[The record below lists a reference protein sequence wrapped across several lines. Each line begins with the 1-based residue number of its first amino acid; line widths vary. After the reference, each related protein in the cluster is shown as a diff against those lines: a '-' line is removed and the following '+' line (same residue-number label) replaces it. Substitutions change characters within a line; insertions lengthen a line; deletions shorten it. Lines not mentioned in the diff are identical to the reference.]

1 MATEKRVMNCIMCP
15 MGCELTVTLEGGK
28 FVSVTGNTCPRGA
41 KYAEDEVTAPKRML
55 TSTVRI
61 KGGFLPLLPVVSKTV
76 MPKGKV
82 LEAAQALRSLAF
94 AWASVLR
101 AASNARDAVPCW
113 GCSNCGTRLAI
124 AIRASRARFHA
135 NAAAATASSC
145 AVCFIGFF
153 RDSTAAEPLPHSCA
167 GAAVPLGDS
176 SAPAAIPAGR
186 LSQAGHVSGGVDC
199 DCLAAFQRLSCALHV
214 LP

>member
-1 MATEKRVMNCIMCP
+1 MSTIGRWAQCQA
-15 MGCELTVTLEGGK
+15 
-28 FVSVTGNTCPRGA
+28 SA
-41 KYAEDEVTAPKRML
+41 VTASI
-55 TSTVRI
+55 TSHASTSSVRLA
-61 KGGFLPLLPVVSKTV
+61 GSA
-76 MPKGKV
+76 
-82 LEAAQALRSLAF
+82 AAQALRSLAF

-124 AIRASRARFHA
+124 AMRASRARFHA

-153 RDSTAAEPLPHSCA
+153 RDSRAAEPLPHSCA

-186 LSQAGHVSGGVDC
+186 LSQAGHHVSGGVDC

>member
-1 MATEKRVMNCIMCP
+1 MQRHRQAQKKP
-15 MGCELTVTLEGGK
+15 HGGGFGYWAQK
-28 FVSVTGNTCPRGA
+28 WAQCQASN
-41 KYAEDEVTAPKRML
+41 VTASI
-55 TSTVRI
+55 TSHASTSSVRLA
-61 KGGFLPLLPVVSKTV
+61 GSA
-76 MPKGKV
+76 
-82 LEAAQALRSLAF
+82 AAQALRSLAF

-167 GAAVPLGDS
+167 CAAVPLGDS
-176 SAPAAIPAGR
+176 SAPAAIAAGR
-186 LSQAGHVSGGVDC
+186 LSQAGHVSGGVGC
-199 DCLAAFQRLSCALHV
+199 DCLAAFQRQDVRPLRSFARLRFF
-214 LP
+214 L